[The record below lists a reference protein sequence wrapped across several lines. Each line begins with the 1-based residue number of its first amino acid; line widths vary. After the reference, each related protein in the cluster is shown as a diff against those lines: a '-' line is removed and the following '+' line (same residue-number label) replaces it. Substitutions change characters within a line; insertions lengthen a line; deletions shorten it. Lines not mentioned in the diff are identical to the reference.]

1 MATAL
6 ATIEELEVRSGFE
19 LDDRTKA
26 MAVAALDDASALVRE
41 YGDPAWVTDTAPPI
55 AKSLTLAA
63 ALRYVHNPMSVTQ
76 SRGGDET
83 LAWDASAARGV
94 YLLAE
99 EIAVL
104 ERHAQQARGLHVAEI
119 VAYSSSRTRQRT
131 AQIPVEYEGKYWPM
145 YRQPGDTY
153 DAYYPGDIP
162 DRYRQGG
169 FS

>member
-1 MATAL
+1 MALAL
-6 ATIEELEVRSGFE
+6 ATIEELEVRAGFE
-19 LDDRTKA
+19 LDDRTRN
-26 MAVAALDDASALVRE
+26 MAIAALDDASALVRE
-41 YGDPAWVTDTAPPI
+41 YGDPGWTDETAPPI

-63 ALRYVHNPMSVTQ
+63 ALRYVHNPMAVTQ

-94 YLLAE
+94 YLLPE

-119 VAYSSSRTRQRT
+119 VAYSGRTTRQYT
-131 AQIPVEYEGKYWPM
+131 DQVPVDYGGKYWPM
-145 YRQPGDTY
+145 YREGDTY
-153 DAYYPGDIP
+153 GAYYPGDGL

-169 FS
+169 TR

>member
-6 ATIEELEVRSGFE
+6 ATIEELEVRAGFE
-19 LDDRTKA
+19 LDDRTRQ

-41 YGDPAWVTDTAPPI
+41 YGDPTWTPEVAPPI

-83 LAWDASAARGV
+83 LAWDPAAARGV
-94 YLLAE
+94 YLLPE

-119 VAYSSSRTRQRT
+119 VAYSDSTIRQRTRQ
-131 AQIPVEYEGKYWPM
+131 IPVDYGGKFWPD
-145 YRQPGDTY
+145 YRPGDTY
-153 DAYYPGDIP
+153 GAYYPD
-162 DRYRQGG
+162 DYYRQGG
-169 FS
+169 IP

>member
-6 ATIEELEVRSGFE
+6 ATIEELEVRAGFE
-19 LDDRTKA
+19 LDERTRNLA
-26 MAVAALDDASALVRE
+26 IAALDDASALVRE
-41 YGDPAWVTDTAPPI
+41 YGDPAWTVDIAPPI

-63 ALRYVHNPMSVTQ
+63 ALRYVHNPMAVVQ

-94 YLLAE
+94 YLLPE

-104 ERHAQQARGLHVAEI
+104 ERHAQQARGLHVADV
-119 VAYSSSRTRQRT
+119 VAYSDSRARQRTRQ
-131 AQIPVEYEGKYWPM
+131 IPTDYGGKYWPD
-145 YRQPGDTY
+145 YRPGDVY
-153 DAYYPGDIP
+153 DAYYPD

-169 FS
+169 IL